1 VEYFLSL
8 NANDEL
14 ELYMIGDNAHARI
27 LAITRGAGIPNVPSI
42 IVNIIQIA

>member
-1 VEYFLSL
+1 MEYFLSL

-14 ELYMIGDNAHARI
+14 QLYMVGDNAHARI
-27 LAITRGAGIPNVPSI
+27 LAITRGAGIPDIPSI

>member
-8 NANDEL
+8 NANDTL
-14 ELYMIGDNAHARI
+14 KLFMIGDNVDARI